1 MIPSSL
7 VKRRKIS
14 GLTNFGKSKTLEI
27 LIIDDN
33 KSFTNALRKFLQ
45 LSGYMCTVSH
55 GGRNGLALIQKEKF
69 DVVVLDLSMPGFSG
83 YDVLDS
89 LEGSGRLKEQKILVL
104 SACPYTNE
112 EAEKM
117 KRRGVYICL
126 RKPVEPDVLKR
137 VLRD

>member
-1 MIPSSL
+1 MISNHLVKHRKASSL
-7 VKRRKIS
+7 S
-14 GLTNFGKSKTLEI
+14 NFGKPKTLGI

-33 KSFTNALRKFLQ
+33 KSFTKALSKFLQ
-45 LSGYMCTVSH
+45 LSGYASIVSND
-55 GGRNGLALIQKEKF
+55 GRNGLALIQKEKF

-104 SACPYTNE
+104 SASPYTNE

-117 KRRGVYICL
+117 KRSGVHVCL
-126 RKPVEPDVLKR
+126 RKPVETDVLKR
-137 VLRD
+137 ALEE